1 MNIDLSKMFNLNKC
15 FCTLTIQSLEI
26 VLKKT
31 VFMLSID
38 IASSATCNIVQ
49 VVVCIKFF
57 SLGSFC
63 V

>member
-26 VLKKT
+26 VLKKKT
-31 VFMLSID
+31 VFMLGID

-49 VVVCIKFF
+49 VVV
-57 SLGSFC
+57 
-63 V
+63 